1 MADIPDDLRSFLSD
15 PANRRLQLGP
25 GGAVEQ
31 LQLFSPEELA
41 AFRRWY
47 AAFDAEVWD
56 RQFEAD
62 VKAGKLDALGDK
74 ALSAHTLGRSTKL

>member
-1 MADIPDDLRSFLSD
+1 V
-15 PANRRLQLGP
+15 RLVYLATGEI
-25 GGAVEQ
+25 VSKIESIEQ
-31 LQLFSPEELA
+31 QIEKLSPEELA

-56 RQFEAD
+56 RQIEAD